1 MTVDEILTKKFE
13 KQYKKF
19 EKRLN
24 KVIQKEGELC
34 YPVCIDM
41 VGCWHKASYYKRKWL
56 GYHICEDYDSESYN
70 ALITLLKHYNYKN
83 NTNMNL
89 SFESATDSL
98 DQVVWYRG
106 SDGKKYAYSIIDRI
120 TITKKLS
127 SDNGD
132 KWDNLLNN

>member
-41 VGCWHKASYYKRKWL
+41 VGHWYKASYYKRKWL

-83 NTNMNL
+83 STNMNL
-89 SFESATDSL
+89 AFTSATDNS
-98 DQVVWYRG
+98 DQVVWYKG

-127 SDNGD
+127 SENGD

>member
-13 KQYKKF
+13 RQYKKF

-24 KVIQKEGELC
+24 KVIQKEDELC
-34 YPVCIDM
+34 YPICIDM
-41 VGCWHKASYYKRKWL
+41 KTSYYKRKWL

-83 NTNMNL
+83 STNMNL
-89 SFESATDSL
+89 AFTSATDCL
-98 DQVVWYRG
+98 DQVIWYKG
-106 SDGKKYAYSIIDRI
+106 SDGKKYAYSIIDTI
-120 TITKKLS
+120 TVTKKLS
-127 SDNGD
+127 SKNGD